1 MRTATAGK
9 PETLATPKLSVP
21 ITRILVPISLREA
34 IWGGVEYA
42 VGIARAFDAELVL
55 LLVHETEHEA
65 DYSVN
70 FQDYAAFDEK
80 TRSAEAHLTERCTEI
95 QKRHVR
101 TEALFR
107 SGVPS
112 EEILQVAKKLKADL
126 VIGSSHHLQWYNHF
140 ILPTAGKPPC
150 PIMIVP
156 T

>member
-1 MRTATAGK
+1 MRTATAE
-9 PETLATPKLSVP
+9 PEAPTAPKLSVP
-21 ITRILVPISLREA
+21 IKRILAPISLREA
-34 IWGGVEYA
+34 IWGGVDYA

-55 LLVHETEHEA
+55 LLVHEIEHEA

-95 QKRHVR
+95 QRRHAR
-101 TEALFR
+101 TQALFR

-126 VIGSSHHLQWYNHF
+126 AIGSSHHLRWYNHF
-140 ILPTAGKPPC
+140 ILPTTEKSPC